1 MTARSAEQLI
11 RAARDLD
18 VSARQHKREAERH
31 RRAAKTARERQAE
44 IERQCAALGITV
56 TYEPQ
61 GAGAP
66 PWPQQTQNSASRR

>member
-1 MTARSAEQLI
+1 MTGAPDALI
-11 RAARDLD
+11 QAARDLD
-18 VSARQHKREAERH
+18 ATAREHKREAERH
-31 RRAAKTARERQAE
+31 RRAAQSARQKQAE
-44 IERQCAALGITV
+44 IERQCEALGIKV